1 MLTMAGLEIP
11 TNPRFEAIDLF
22 FEDKKTIAGL
32 AYDHEVCD
40 GVFIKVKQPD
50 YLAAATR
57 MEREA
62 DVLASLSHPQ
72 IPKLIEINTSGAAPY
87 VVTQFKRE
95 NPYLRQRTAHGL
107 PAELAARLCASALT
121 PLSYVHDQGITHRDF
136 KTKNL
141 LLHDVKGVTLVDFEL
156 AYCKDEKTAER
167 VYVSASENRPD
178 ITTIGRVVGT
188 SNYVAPEQ
196 VTGARPTP
204 AFDIYAAGIV
214 LFELLYGRVP
224 FTGSDE
230 VAVRYKHLRNSISY
244 DSDKNV
250 PDSLV
255 AVIDRATQK
264 DPCRRYE
271 SAGAMSEDLQRFLGS
286 TAWAA

>member
-1 MLTMAGLEIP
+1 MQTMAGLELL
-11 TNPRFEAIDLF
+11 TNPRYEPIDLF

-32 AYDHEVCD
+32 AYDHEVGD
-40 GVFIKVKQPD
+40 GVFIKAKQPD
-50 YLAAATR
+50 YLAAAIR

-72 IPKLIEINTSGAAPY
+72 IPKLIEVNTCCAVPY

-95 NPYLRQRTAHGL
+95 NPYLRQRTAQGL
-107 PAELAARLCASALT
+107 PAELAARLCVSALE
-121 PLSYVHDQGITHRDF
+121 PLAYVHDQGITHRDF

-167 VYVSASENRPD
+167 VYVTASENKPD
-178 ITTIGRVVGT
+178 ITTVGRVVGT

-196 VTGARPTP
+196 IRGARPTP

-224 FTGSDE
+224 FTGIDE
-230 VAVRYKHLRNSISY
+230 VAVRYKHLRDNISY
-244 DSDKNV
+244 DSDRNV
-250 PDSLV
+250 PDDLV

-264 DPCRRYE
+264 EPTARYE
-271 SAGAMSEDLQRFLGS
+271 SAAAMSEDLQSYLGTIS
-286 TAWAA
+286 WAA